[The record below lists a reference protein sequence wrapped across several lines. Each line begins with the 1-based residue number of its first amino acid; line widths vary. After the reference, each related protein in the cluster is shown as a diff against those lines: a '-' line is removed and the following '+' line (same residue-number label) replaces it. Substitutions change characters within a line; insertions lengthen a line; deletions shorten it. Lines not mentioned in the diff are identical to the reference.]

1 MVSATLRR
9 ADWRFLLPAAPGGRY
24 RHAVVLGGPA
34 GLADLLRA
42 EELSERI
49 DTSSS
54 SGADLVVA
62 MADCAAS
69 APELAGLLV
78 PGGVLYREIDRRRL
92 GTISTTPA
100 RLAAGFRAAGLRP
113 LWSHWVIPELD
124 HARRYLPLD
133 HADALRWYF
142 GTLHPAGSIPGALTA
157 AAGQRLGRGRAT
169 GLAAVAPVFTMT
181 ASVGADEP
189 GAVAALQLP
198 AVPVEW
204 RAPGTRVA
212 MLTSGQDD
220 GSRVVLLPFP
230 PQALEPAGVIKLS
243 RTERFNAH
251 TEREQATLA
260 TIRSM
265 LDAELRVSIPQPRAT
280 TRLGRSLVALESY
293 APGASMVR
301 SVGRRGEPPG
311 RSIEELRAAA
321 DWLARFH
328 QQSADDDTAWTP
340 AAAERAIGRLEAFR
354 TRFAATPQ
362 EHRLLDRAA
371 ELARALVGARLP
383 TVLVHNDYG
392 PWNVHRSGDRIT
404 VIDWELGPD
413 DTARRGP
420 ALVDL
425 IYFATEWHLRAR
437 RLRGRRA
444 ELRGFGA
451 LFLEPTGDAALA
463 AQEVMQDYGR
473 RVGVDARF
481 FPLLVVITWVERALD
496 RADRQATAA
505 GSALDGDN
513 RYADYVKLLAAHA
526 GEPFWRGNR

>member
-1 MVSATLRR
+1 VVSATLRR

-24 RHAVVLGGPA
+24 RHALVLGGPA
-34 GLADLLRA
+34 GLADLLRT
-42 EELSERI
+42 EELAERI
-49 DTSSS
+49 DASSCR
-54 SGADLVVA
+54 GADLVVA
-62 MADCAAS
+62 MADCPDSTS
-69 APELAGLLV
+69 ALAGLLA

-92 GTISTTPA
+92 GTIAMTPA
-100 RLAAGFRAAGLRP
+100 RLAARLRAAGLRA
-113 LWSHWVIPELD
+113 LWSHWVIPELT

-142 GTLHPAGSIPGALTA
+142 GTLHPAGSVPGALA
-157 AAGQRLGRGRAT
+157 AAVGQRLGRGRGA
-169 GLAAVAPVFTMT
+169 GLAAVAPVFSMT
-181 ASVGADEP
+181 ASAGADVP

-198 AVPVEW
+198 AVPADW
-204 RAPGTRVA
+204 RAPGTHVA

-230 PQALEPAGVIKLS
+230 PHASEPAGVIKLS

-251 TEREQATLA
+251 TEREQTTLA
-260 TIRSM
+260 TIRSL
-265 LDAELRVSIPQPRAT
+265 LDAELRVTIPQPRGA

-301 SVGRRGEPPG
+301 SVGRRGEPPE

-328 QQSADDDTAWTP
+328 LQSAGDDPAWTP
-340 AAAERAIGRLEAFR
+340 VAAEQAIGRLEAFR
-354 TRFAATPQ
+354 TRFAASTQ
-362 EHRLLDRAA
+362 EHRMLDRAA
-371 ELARALVGARLP
+371 EVARALVGARLP

-392 PWNVHRSGDRIT
+392 PWNIHRADERIT

-413 DTARRGP
+413 ATARRGP

-444 ELRGFGA
+444 ELHGFRA
-451 LFLEPTGDAALA
+451 LFLEPTRGAALA
-463 AQEVMQDYGR
+463 ARREFEEYSR
-473 RVGVDARF
+473 RVGVDPRF

-496 RADRQATAA
+496 RADRQATAGGPA
-505 GSALDGDN
+505 RDGDN

-526 GEPFWRGNR
+526 GDPFWRRHR